1 MSKIKQTIRKI
12 LIDFRIP
19 ITQNLRYDIQTKKIM
34 KLVLKETSNCIDIGA
49 HKGEILED
57 ILLLAPEG
65 QHYAYEPLPEL
76 YAQLVEKY
84 SPRVKIYPYAL
95 AEREG
100 VSTFQMVENAPAYSG
115 IKPRNYDDI
124 KNPRIK
130 EINVTLNTLD
140 ATIDKSVK
148 IDFVKIDIEGG
159 EYHAFLG
166 GKELLRRDKPT
177 IIFECGSGASEF
189 YGTNYENIYDY
200 LTKEIGL
207 NIYTLGGFIKKRRP
221 VTKEQFSF
229 YYFTGSEYYF
239 VASRKSHH

>member
-1 MSKIKQTIRKI
+1 MKAAIRKI
-12 LIDFRIP
+12 LIYLHIP

-34 KLVLKETSNCIDIGA
+34 KRVLKETSNCIDIGA
-49 HKGEILED
+49 HKGEILAD
-57 ILLLAPEG
+57 ILKLAPEG

-76 YAQLVEKY
+76 YTRLVEKH

-95 AEREG
+95 ADKEG

-130 EINVTLNTLD
+130 EITVTLNTLD
-140 ATIDKSVK
+140 NTIDKSVG

-189 YGTNYENIYDY
+189 YGTNYEKIYDY
-200 LTKEIGL
+200 LTEEIGL
-207 NIYTLGGFIKKRRP
+207 KIYTLGGFIKKQGP
-221 VTKEQFSF
+221 ITKGKFS
-229 YYFTGSEYYF
+229 YYYKTGSEYYF
-239 VASRKSHH
+239 VASK